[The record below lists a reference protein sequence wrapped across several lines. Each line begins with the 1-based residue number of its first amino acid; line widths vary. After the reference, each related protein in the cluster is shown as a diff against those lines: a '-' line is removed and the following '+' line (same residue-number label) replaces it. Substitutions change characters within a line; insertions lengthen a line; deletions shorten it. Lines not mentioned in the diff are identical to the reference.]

1 MRRMMLDEYRTKVIQ
16 RLKGCQNTAAARHI
30 LAEADLVLMN
40 SHLTR
45 LTQDKFWETLHEDLD
60 ALAEEAKFLSDREAG
75 LKLSSIVVAAQTR
88 IARYRERIA
97 GDQDI

>member
-1 MRRMMLDEYRTKVIQ
+1 MMLDEYRTKVIE

-30 LAEADLVLMN
+30 LSEADLVLMN
-40 SHLTR
+40 SRLTK

-60 ALAEEAKFLSDREAG
+60 TLAEEAKFMTDREAG
-75 LKLSSIVVAAQTR
+75 LKLSSVVAAAQAR